1 MISRQVW
8 LRVPETTKV
17 WLEGSLSDG
26 VYAKDI
32 VLALVGQLGQEGAN
46 YQTLEFLGP
55 AAAAMSIE
63 ERMVLSNMSVEMGAK
78 AGIFLA
84 DHRTGAYLR
93 VAYVRVV
100 HAGGAR
106 SRRALCARDR
116 RSTSRRSSRR
126 SRGRINRTMSC
137 RWRRP
142 SGTPVDMVFI
152 GTCTGGRMSDFH
164 QVLGELEAGGGIA
177 PGVMLVVTPA
187 SREVYLEL
195 TRDGT
200 LEKLT
205 RMGAVI
211 TTPGCGACC
220 GTTGVIPG
228 DGMTVDVDGESQ
240 LQGADGQRDG
250 VDLSRVA
257 GGVRGG
263 GRDGHGHRSAREGL
277 TTMHIRLE
285 GRARLLGDDVNTDY
299 IITSTRKRETIDN
312 DILKQ
317 YLLETIDPGFAASVQ
332 PGDILVAGRN
342 FGCGSAM
349 EVRRDGAVRGGHSR
363 DSRAELR
370 AHVLP
375 QRDQQRADSRRVRHR
390 AAIREGDR
398 ARRRSRDGARPC
410 ATRRRGRPSPRAR
423 LPMHML
429 RILDAGGLVPYFRA
443 HRGFDVTR

>member
-1 MISRQVW
+1 MAGKTISEKILSAKSGVDAYAGDVVICEFDFAMGTDASTPMAIDYFHDMGGDRVRDPERIAFSLDHYAPPSSAKIAGLHDRIRAFARTHGIHLWEMGEGIGLQLMLESGRCRPGGLVIGADSHSTTFGALNVFGTGIGSSDLAAAMISRQVW

-17 WLEGSLSDG
+17 WLDGSLSDG

-93 VAYVRVV
+93 SRSAEAFVAVEPDRDARYAREIVLDVSTLDPQIARPHQPDDVV
-100 HAGGAR
+100 SLSAA
-106 SRRALCARDR
+106 A
-116 RSTSRRSSRR
+116 
-126 SRGRINRTMSC
+126 
-137 RWRRP
+137 
-142 SGTPVDMVFI
+142 GTPVDMVFI
-152 GTCTGGRMSDFH
+152 GTCTGGRISDFH

-177 PGVMLVVTPA
+177 PGVMLVLTPA

-228 DGMTVDVDGESQ
+228 DGMTVV
-240 LQGADGQRDG
+240 
-250 VDLSRVA
+250 
-257 GGVRGG
+257 
-263 GRDGHGHRSAREGL
+263 
-277 TTMHIRLE
+277 
-285 GRARLLGDDVNTDY
+285 
-299 IITSTRKRETIDN
+299 STAN
-312 DILKQ
+312 
-317 YLLETIDPGFAASVQ
+317 
-332 PGDILVAGRN
+332 RN
-342 FGCGSAM
+342 FKARMGNATASIYLASPAACAAAA
-349 EVRRDGAVRGGHSR
+349 VTGAVT
-363 DSRAELR
+363 D
-370 AHVLP
+370 P
-375 QRDQQRADSRRVRHR
+375 RVR
-390 AAIREGDR
+390 I
-398 ARRRSRDGARPC
+398 
-410 ATRRRGRPSPRAR
+410 
-423 LPMHML
+423 
-429 RILDAGGLVPYFRA
+429 
-443 HRGFDVTR
+443 